1 MFFLAKNVFMQ
12 IGFNLVQSLDLEKF
26 LEMES
31 SCMQGYLC
39 LDKTNA
45 IKEFPSSMD
54 HLTLQE
60 LSMRVCQNLRSL
72 PSSIGRLKFLEE
84 LYFSGRSD
92 SESSP
97 KSQKTE
103 NFKGL
108 KLDLRSLRLN
118 KNFKIFI

>member
-72 PSSIGRLKFLEE
+72 PSSIGRLKFLKE
-84 LYFSGRSD
+84 LYFSGRLD
-92 SESSP
+92 SETSP
-97 KSQKTE
+97 ES
-103 NFKGL
+103 
-108 KLDLRSLRLN
+108 
-118 KNFKIFI
+118 